1 MTTEEK
7 LQSLIIKYKKHDKQR
22 NTYYAKKMERLGELE
37 TFVQELED
45 TNNLNDVV
53 MTIKH
58 LKIHNSK
65 LKEEIT
71 KLRKELAIVRQLL
84 NPETSHLYKNL
95 TNLQRKLI
103 NRILE
108 LESSVENYKIQL
120 DKAQKL
126 SNEYLSNLIKL
137 QTK

>member
-7 LQSLIIKYKKHDKQR
+7 LQSLIIKYKKYDKQR

-71 KLRKELAIVRQLL
+71 KLRKELDIVRQLL

-95 TNLQRKLI
+95 TKSQRKLI

-108 LESSVENYKIQL
+108 LESSVENYKIKL

>member
-7 LQSLIIKYKKHDKQR
+7 LQSLIIKYKKYDKQR

-53 MTIKH
+53 LTIKN

-71 KLRKELAIVRQLL
+71 KLRKELDVIRHLL

-95 TNLQRKLI
+95 TDLQRELI